1 MPLFLVI
8 LAKFLKMKHLMKGF
22 LGLAIVLCLSC
33 CASKAQSVKAF
44 PQEFE
49 SVYFQKWIGGQQLTG
64 SGTNFLIEFKKPL
77 SKEIKPQKIYF
88 QNQEAVCK
96 QLNDTLVAA
105 YFYQKPNKQD
115 IVLNNN
121 ETAITQKP
129 KYTLL
134 PNEAVI
140 EYALKGEN
148 LFFKIVGIKE
158 KELIAYPSTRPR
170 N

>member
-1 MPLFLVI
+1 
-8 LAKFLKMKHLMKGF
+8 MKHLMKGF

-33 CASKAQSVKAF
+33 CASKAQNAKAF
-44 PQEFE
+44 PQEFK
-49 SVYFQKWIGGQQLTG
+49 SVYFQKWIGGQALTG
-64 SGTNFLIEFKKPL
+64 SGTNFFIEFKQPL
-77 SKEIKPQKIYF
+77 SKEIQPQKIYF

-96 QLNDTLVAA
+96 QLNDTIVAA

-115 IVLNNN
+115 LVLNNN
-121 ETAITQKP
+121 ASDKEETTLPQKP

-134 PNEAVI
+134 HNEAVI
-140 EYALKGEN
+140 EYALKGKN
-148 LFFKIVGIKE
+148 LFFKIVAIEE